1 MERKDINR
9 KIFKAYDIRGTYPGE
24 WCAEDAYQIV
34 RAYITI
40 AKCKT
45 IVISHDMRESGE
57 EIAEALIKG
66 ALDQG
71 CDVYNVGLAST
82 PMNYFAVKELGADGG
97 VQVTASHNPA
107 GYNGMKITMK
117 GAVPAVGIIDNDEL
131 WETACTSN
139 FATVTKQ
146 GKILEIGFDIV
157 DKYCDAI
164 LDAANIHSLG
174 NLKLAI
180 DCGNGMSGYYLPK
193 MFEKL
198 GNNPIRL
205 YWRQDGT
212 FPNHEANPL
221 KLETLRVLQD
231 TVVDNGCDLGI
242 AYDGDSDRV
251 GFVDEKGEIIPG
263 DFATAIIAK
272 AILAENPGKN
282 IMYDLRAS
290 WVIKEEIEK
299 SGGKATMCR
308 VGHAPIKQQMRAEDG
323 FFAGEL
329 TGHFYFSQ
337 FFVTD
342 NGDMAMFN
350 VLKQLLQTGKKASEL
365 QAPLKRYFKIN
376 EINSKVEDA
385 AAVLKKVEEIYGPQ
399 AKNTFHLDG
408 FSAEFEDWWLNVRMS
423 NTEPLV
429 RLNLEAK
436 TKALM
441 EEKTEEVLK
450 VIRR

>member
-139 FATVTKQ
+139 FAPVTKQ

-157 DKYCDAI
+157 DKY
-164 LDAANIHSLG
+164 NGNHS
-174 NLKLAI
+174 
-180 DCGNGMSGYYLPK
+180 Y
-193 MFEKL
+193 
-198 GNNPIRL
+198 
-205 YWRQDGT
+205 Q
-212 FPNHEANPL
+212 
-221 KLETLRVLQD
+221 
-231 TVVDNGCDLGI
+231 
-242 AYDGDSDRV
+242 
-251 GFVDEKGEIIPG
+251 
-263 DFATAIIAK
+263 
-272 AILAENPGKN
+272 
-282 IMYDLRAS
+282 
-290 WVIKEEIEK
+290 
-299 SGGKATMCR
+299 
-308 VGHAPIKQQMRAEDG
+308 
-323 FFAGEL
+323 
-329 TGHFYFSQ
+329 
-337 FFVTD
+337 
-342 NGDMAMFN
+342 
-350 VLKQLLQTGKKASEL
+350 
-365 QAPLKRYFKIN
+365 
-376 EINSKVEDA
+376 
-385 AAVLKKVEEIYGPQ
+385 
-399 AKNTFHLDG
+399 
-408 FSAEFEDWWLNVRMS
+408 
-423 NTEPLV
+423 
-429 RLNLEAK
+429 
-436 TKALM
+436 
-441 EEKTEEVLK
+441 
-450 VIRR
+450 